1 MPRARTVAAEQP
13 SQPPPVVIHQTM
25 TAAPPPPEKEKRE
38 EVDFWSYLR
47 GIAPAQWREYTVYLY
62 RTRPIVG
69 INQREK
75 YLAIYQQPFTVEDV
89 KKTYGGEE
97 FRAILNRGGSMIK
110 QVVFAIEA
118 APIYDNARETPRHA
132 DATAAL
138 NERLVDKVLNSG
150 ANSNPSTNAAVE
162 QVVDMMGKGFDAAIE
177 RIGKAGVGSDGGAS
191 DSMKLVL
198 AMMQSQTQIVT
209 TLIASLVKDRA
220 QTAPAADPKSALKD
234 SIELFTALR
243 EFAGENGGG
252 KRGGFWEN
260 LAERAVDKAPE
271 LIREVRSGVSEI
283 GQQRLAI
290 EHARRGVSAP
300 PQPQVAPAN
309 TAPPPESLPANHPA
323 HPQPFQ
329 AAPQPQIS
337 EDEAFERLSARHI
350 VKLIFAGE
358 PADVVMQFLAG
369 ANRKMYEAVLDLD
382 QQGLR
387 MVITADPILSQLL
400 QYPQLDVVLDEIVQY
415 AAEEKAAA
423 QSERD
428 IEAAQVQ

>member
-1 MPRARTVAAEQP
+1 MPRARTVATEQP

-25 TAAPPPPEKEKRE
+25 AAAPPPAEKEKRE
-38 EVDFWSYLR
+38 EIDFWSYLR

-150 ANSNPSTNAAVE
+150 AGANPATNAAVE

-177 RIGKAGVGSDGGAS
+177 RIGKAGPGGDSSSS

-220 QTAPAADPKSALKD
+220 PVAPAADPKSALKD
-234 SIELFTALR
+234 SLELFAALR

-252 KRGGFWEN
+252 KRSGFWEN
-260 LAERAVDKAPE
+260 LAEQAVNKAPE
-271 LIREVRSGVSEI
+271 LIREVRSGVTDI
-283 GQQRLAI
+283 GRQRLEL
-290 EHARRGVSAP
+290 EHARRGGPVPP
-300 PQPQVAPAN
+300 PQAMAPQPVPITAGPAMA
-309 TAPPPESLPANHPA
+309 APPPEALPR
-323 HPQPFQ
+323 PQ
-329 AAPQPQIS
+329 AQPQIS

-415 AAEEKAAA
+415 AAEEKAAL

-428 IEAAQVQ
+428 TEAAQVQ